1 MIWRAVRMEWTK
13 LRTVRSTVLLVLAIT
28 GLTVAFGWVVIW
40 SVGAAACPT
49 ETGCAGE
56 DTPRLA
62 LSGVYLAQV
71 AVVLFAAL
79 TVTSE
84 YAADTM
90 RVTLAAS
97 PRRGVVLAAKL
108 TVVLGLVLVAG
119 AIGVLGSL
127 AAGRAVLPGRRFV
140 EANAVAPLSLSDEP
154 TLRAAA
160 GTVLY
165 LGLVALLS
173 LAVALI
179 VRHTPAALS
188 TTLAVLYLPQ
198 LIVPL
203 LTNEQWREWLVKASP
218 MIAGLTIQA
227 TKGLETLPIA
237 PWSGL
242 GVLAA
247 YACGAGIL
255 GTALFTIRDA

>member
-13 LRTVRSTVLLVLAIT
+13 LRTVRTTPLLILAIS
-28 GLTVAFGWVVIW
+28 GLTLGLGWVVIW
-40 SVGAAACPT
+40 SVGATACPS

-56 DTPRLA
+56 DAPRLA

-79 TVTSE
+79 TITSE
-84 YAADTM
+84 YATDMM
-90 RVTLAAS
+90 RVTLAAT
-97 PRRGVVLAAKL
+97 PRRAVVLAAKV
-108 TVVLGLVLVAG
+108 TVVLGFVVLAG
-119 AIGVLGSL
+119 AVGVLGSL
-127 AAGRAVLPGRRFV
+127 AAGRVALPGRRFV
-140 EANAVAPLSLSDEP
+140 GTNAIPLLSLSDES
-154 TLRAAA
+154 TARAAL

-173 LAVALI
+173 LAVAVI

-188 TTLAVLYLPQ
+188 TTLAVLYLPPM
-198 LIVPL
+198 IAPL
-203 LTNEQWREWLVKASP
+203 LTNEHWREWIMKASP
-218 MIAGLTIQA
+218 MMAGLSIQA

-237 PWSGL
+237 PWPGL

-247 YACGAGIL
+247 YAGGAFIL
-255 GTALFTIRDA
+255 GAVAFTIRDA